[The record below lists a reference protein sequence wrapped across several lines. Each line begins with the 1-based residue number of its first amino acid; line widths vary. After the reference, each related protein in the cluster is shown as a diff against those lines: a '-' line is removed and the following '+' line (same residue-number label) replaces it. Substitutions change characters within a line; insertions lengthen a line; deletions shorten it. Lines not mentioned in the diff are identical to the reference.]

1 MASIKLTGDTSGEI
15 TISAPAVAGTNTLT
29 LPAST
34 GNILTST
41 SDVSDL
47 PTAPSF
53 SAKMGSNQTV
63 SASTFTKMQVNSE
76 DWDTDSK
83 YDATTNYRFTP
94 TVAGYYQFNIGM
106 RGSSSTT
113 NIIALYKNDV
123 LFKRHV
129 VEGHKFATL
138 SIICVSNTTDYFEAF
153 GFTTGT
159 TFDDETADNYFQAHF
174 VRGA

>member
-1 MASIKLTGDTSGEI
+1 MASIKIKGDTSGDI

-34 GNILTST
+34 ST
-41 SDVSDL
+41 IATDG
-47 PTAPSF
+47 PSF

-94 TVAGYYQFNIGM
+94 TVSGYYQFNMAM

-113 NIIALYKNDV
+113 NIVALYKNGAV
-123 LFKRHV
+123 YKRKV
-129 VEGHKFATL
+129 VEGSKYAQLT
-138 SIICVSNTTDYFEAF
+138 IIAPSNTTDYFECW
-153 GFTTGT
+153 GYTTGT
-159 TFDDETADNYFQAHF
+159 TLDANSVDNNFQAMF
-174 VRGA
+174 VRPL